1 LPVVFRFPFSFL
13 ERAGHT
19 VHSRGGWQ
27 RANSH
32 RKDETKSWIV
42 LANHFH
48 QGARKMQDILRI
60 FMDSLANL

>member
-1 LPVVFRFPFSFL
+1 LPVVFRFLWRP
-13 ERAGHT
+13 GHT
-19 VHSRGGWQ
+19 VRSRGGWQ
-27 RANSH
+27 PANSH
-32 RKDETKSWIV
+32 RKDEIKSWIV